1 MGRGCSD
8 DVSTTRAVWD
18 PVAEAT
24 TRCVATPASTAAA
37 LTCEPR
43 DAVVGE
49 TASVPVVAIVA
60 TGAPAC
66 EPRERSRDDDDD
78 DAPGDAGTPRLD
90 AGRPGRFEESFHV
103 R

>member
-1 MGRGCSD
+1 MARAD
-8 DVSTTRAVWD
+8 DASTARAVWD

-24 TRCVATPASTAAA
+24 TRRVATPASTAAA

-66 EPRERSRDDDDD
+66 DPRERSR